1 MTTST
6 VDAMEDR
13 DDTYLRSGRKIRFQK
28 LRVLGA
34 LVLREMSARY
44 GRSVGGYFWAVAEP
58 AGGIVLL
65 ALVFSFSLFRPPLGN
80 SFMVFYAT
88 GIIPFYMY
96 NSIASNISAA
106 VQSNRGLL
114 TYPAVSALDTVFA
127 RLILETLNYM
137 MIALVLFPVLIH
149 YDNAIVSISYQH
161 ILMSMLMA
169 AVMGL
174 GVGTVNAVIIGFFP
188 TWKHLWG
195 VLNRPLFILSGVMF
209 TYGMIPM
216 PMREYMWYNPLV
228 HVIGQM
234 RMGFYGTYEG
244 DYISWPYVFGI
255 AATLFVTG
263 GFLMRRNIGKMI
275 ER

>member
-1 MTTST
+1 MTIYSANALA
-6 VDAMEDR
+6 DADAAFLH
-13 DDTYLRSGRKIRFQK
+13 TGRKIRFQK

-44 GRSVGGYFWAVAEP
+44 GRSIGGYFWAVAEP

-88 GIIPFYMY
+88 GIIPFYTY
-96 NSIASNISAA
+96 NSIASSVAA
-106 VQSNRGLL
+106 SVQSNRGLL

-137 MIALVLFPVLIH
+137 MIALVLFPILIY
-149 YDNAIVSISYQH
+149 YDNAIVSISFQH
-161 ILMSMLMA
+161 ILMAMLMA
-169 AVMGL
+169 AAFGL
-174 GVGTVNAVIIGFFP
+174 GVGSVNAVIIGFFP

-195 VLNRPLFILSGVMF
+195 VINRPLFILSGVMF

-216 PMREYMWYNPLV
+216 PMRDYMWFNPLV

-234 RMGFYGTYEG
+234 RMGFYGTYDG
-244 DYISWPYVFGI
+244 TYISWAYVFGI
-255 AATLFVTG
+255 AATLFVFG
-263 GFLMRRNIGKMI
+263 GFLMRRNVGKMI